1 MKKSKVHSRM
11 IVKSLCTSYVGKTMK
26 LVRMKSLE
34 VSEQL
39 TQSQHSEEQG
49 TSVITKYP
57 LF

>member
-1 MKKSKVHSRM
+1 M